1 MIQLCIYKVPPSVVC
16 ACSPRMGL
24 TVNEPIDPA
33 ETGTENE
40 FKSSQHGRVNMYLER
55 KQCLHHVDDP

>member
-1 MIQLCIYKVPPSVVC
+1 MYKVPPSVVC

-40 FKSSQHGRVNMYLER
+40 FKTSQHG
-55 KQCLHHVDDP
+55 QHVFGKEAVSTPRG